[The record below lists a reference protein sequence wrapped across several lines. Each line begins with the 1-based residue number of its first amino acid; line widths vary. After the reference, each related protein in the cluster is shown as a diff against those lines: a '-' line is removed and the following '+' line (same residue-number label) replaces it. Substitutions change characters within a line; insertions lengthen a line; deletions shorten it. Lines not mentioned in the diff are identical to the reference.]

1 MFTPAPM
8 YHVGISLLSEDLTQA
23 GLLLARFGYFAPDPL
38 REETAHLPETPQ
50 QSYTDSFQSA
60 RSHLQKILGFLKI
73 RPDICQPIP
82 EQAPGLEE
90 LQALE
95 TWLAQT
101 WQQCSACA
109 ESARHYEEKL
119 ADVKSLENLLH
130 SYQNLDLDLGMLRRD
145 YRFLNILTGTIP
157 QENRTRLREAIAMI
171 GYTLTE
177 ISHHQGLLHV
187 VIAGLKEKEPS
198 LATVLKAADFH
209 TLELPEEFSDHPS
222 KVADHLRE
230 QEHRILQEQRH
241 LHREIEE
248 KAKTYDD
255 RLNQATRT
263 LLAASGLSQFGS
275 SLRSRGGLAH
285 ISGWIPVHQIE
296 PLKTALE
303 KGLPGPVIVEHRQP
317 ETREQ
322 QHVPSCL
329 QHSAWLQPFA
339 ALVRN
344 FGVPRYSEIDPTWF
358 FAISF
363 ITMFG
368 MMFGDVGHGAV
379 IFLTPWL
386 LPGKLR
392 MIRPVM
398 MAAGLSSMLFGIL
411 YGSIFGYEH
420 LFPAVWIAPL
430 SDPVLM
436 LKVAFFW
443 GVGFIL
449 MASMLTI
456 RNNLVENHFARAL
469 FDSQGVAG
477 LLLYL
482 SILSG
487 GWQWLE
493 QGSVGILNQ
502 ALFLGSLA
510 VVLGYKWKEQDAPPG
525 ERLLVVIIEGFETFM
540 NYISNTLSF
549 LRVAAFGLNHVALA
563 IAVFALA
570 DMLGT
575 TGHWITVVLGNLFI
589 LVLEGAIVVI
599 QVLRLE
605 YYEGFSRFFRGD
617 GHEFQPMRLSASD
630 LLNTKT

>member
-1 MFTPAPM
+1 MFTPTPM

-23 GLLLARFGYFAPDPL
+23 GLLLARFGYFAPAHL
-38 REETAHLPETPQ
+38 QEETEGLPETPQ
-50 QSYTDSFQSA
+50 QPYADSFESA
-60 RSHLQKILGFLKI
+60 RSHLLRILDFLGVE
-73 RPDICQPIP
+73 PDTGESVP
-82 EQAPGLEE
+82 EQSPTLAQ
-90 LQALE
+90 LQSLE
-95 TWLAQT
+95 TWLADT

-109 ESARHYEEKL
+109 ESARHYAEKL
-119 ADVKSLENLLH
+119 SDIRNLERLLH
-130 SYQNLDLDLGMLRRD
+130 RYQHLDLDLGLLRRD
-145 YRFLNILTGTIP
+145 YRFLHIFTGTIP

-177 ISHHQGLLHV
+177 ISHYQGLLHV
-187 VIAGLKEKEPS
+187 VIAGLKEKEQS

-209 TLELPEEFSDHPS
+209 SLELPEEFSGHPS
-222 KVADHLRE
+222 KVARHLKE
-230 QEHRILQEQRH
+230 QEQKILQEQRH
-241 LHREIEE
+241 LQTEIQK
-248 KAKTYDD
+248 KAGEYKE
-255 RLNQATRT
+255 RLNQATQT

-285 ISGWIPVHQIE
+285 IAGWVPARQIDA
-296 PLKTALE
+296 LKASLTQ
-303 KGLPGPVIVEHRQP
+303 GLSGPVIVEHRQP
-317 ETREQ
+317 ETQEQ
-322 QHVPSCL
+322 HQVPSCV
-329 QHSAWLQPFA
+329 QHARWLQPFS

-344 FGVPRYSEIDPTWF
+344 FGVPRYTEVDPTWF

-363 ITMFG
+363 VTMFG
-368 MMFGDVGHGAV
+368 MMFGDLGHGAI
-379 IFLTPWL
+379 IFLAPWL
-386 LPGKLR
+386 IPGKLR
-392 MIRPVM
+392 KIRPVM
-398 MAAGLSSMLFGIL
+398 MAAGVSSMLFGLL
-411 YGSIFGYEH
+411 YGSVFGYEH
-420 LFPAVWIAPL
+420 LIPALWLPPL
-430 SDPVLM
+430 SNPVLM

-449 MASMLTI
+449 LASVLTI
-456 RNNLVENHFARAL
+456 RNNLVENRFAKA
-469 FDSQGVAG
+469 FYDSQGIAG

-482 SILSG
+482 SILIG

-493 QGSVGILNQ
+493 RGSIGLLDR
-502 ALFLGSLA
+502 ALFFLSLA
-510 VVLGYKWKEQDAPPG
+510 TVLGYKWKEQQAPPG
-525 ERLLVVIIEGFETFM
+525 ERLLVVVIEGFETFM

-617 GHEFQPMRLSASD
+617 GHAFRPMRLSASD

>member
-1 MFTPAPM
+1 M
-8 YHVGISLLSEDLTQA
+8 
-23 GLLLARFGYFAPDPL
+23 
-38 REETAHLPETPQ
+38 
-50 QSYTDSFQSA
+50 
-60 RSHLQKILGFLKI
+60 
-73 RPDICQPIP
+73 
-82 EQAPGLEE
+82 
-90 LQALE
+90 QALE

-130 SYQNLDLDLGMLRRD
+130 SYQNLDLDLDLGMLRRD

-177 ISHHQGLLHV
+177 ISRHQGLLHV

-248 KAKTYDD
+248 KAKAYDD

-285 ISGWIPVHQIE
+285 ISGWIPVHQID

-303 KGLPGPVIVEHRQP
+303 QGLPGPVIVEHRQP

-368 MMFGDVGHGAV
+368 MMFCDVGHGAV

-386 LPGKLR
+386 MPGKLR

-449 MASMLTI
+449 VASMLTI
-456 RNNLVENHFARAL
+456 RNNLVENHFSRAL

-510 VVLGYKWKEQDAPPG
+510 VVLGYKWKEQDAPRRKTAGSDYRRLRDLHELYFQYPFLPAGGGFRPESCGAGHHRVRTCRHARRDRALDHRGAG
-525 ERLLVVIIEGFETFM
+525 EPV
-540 NYISNTLSF
+540 
-549 LRVAAFGLNHVALA
+549 H
-563 IAVFALA
+563 
-570 DMLGT
+570 
-575 TGHWITVVLGNLFI
+575 
-589 LVLEGAIVVI
+589 
-599 QVLRLE
+599 
-605 YYEGFSRFFRGD
+605 FSAGRRYC
-617 GHEFQPMRLSASD
+617 SD
-630 LLNTKT
+630 LGIASG